1 MTNRLAII
9 LGLFL
14 LGAISADYFLNG
26 GEILLFLGKKL
37 FLLLDWVAFWR

>member
-14 LGAISADYFLNG
+14 LAAISADYSLNG
-26 GEILLFLGKKL
+26 GEYLLFLGKKL
-37 FLLLDWVAFWR
+37 FVLLDWVAFWR